1 MWIGLKTSTLVA
13 SSIGSYAY
21 QSHAINY
28 GRAIQ
33 NHSQIKMQ
41 MMIRT
46 LTKSRSQLLL
56 KVNILSHLIE
66 LHTSKFIFITLIFRC
81 RKWRALRNE
90 QLPVRNYLKEST
102 PDKNSNLKFNSNE
115 KKVWIARSLCV
126 VHQMNRIK
134 LRKFTIYQTMIWYVE
149 IVLSIATIKP
159 CNVYSVIEV
168 TCWMV
173 CLKRVT
179 KT

>member
-1 MWIGLKTSTLVA
+1 MWIGLKTNTLVA

-21 QSHAINY
+21 QSHVIDY
-28 GRAIQ
+28 GRSIQ
-33 NHSQIKMQ
+33 DHSQIKMQ

-115 KKVWIARSLCV
+115 KGLDCK
-126 VHQMNRIK
+126 K
-134 LRKFTIYQTMIWYVE
+134 L
-149 IVLSIATIKP
+149 
-159 CNVYSVIEV
+159 
-168 TCWMV
+168 V
-173 CLKRVT
+173 CSSSNE
-179 KT
+179 